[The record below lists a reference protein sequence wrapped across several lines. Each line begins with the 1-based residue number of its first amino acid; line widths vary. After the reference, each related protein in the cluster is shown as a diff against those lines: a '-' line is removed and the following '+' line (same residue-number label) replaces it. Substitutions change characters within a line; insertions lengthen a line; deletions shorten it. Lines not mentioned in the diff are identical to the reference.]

1 MPPPPAEPPPVEA
14 GCDGA
19 AAAEAPPGPPD
30 GATVASPSK
39 RPRAGSH
46 TGGDLFSVLLPTYNE
61 RENLPLM
68 VALLVKAFEET
79 GEAFEIVI
87 IDDASPDGT
96 GAVARRL
103 QALYP
108 PDTITLA
115 PRPGKLGLGSSYTH
129 GLAHAAGNYIFILDA
144 DLSHHPKFIPAFV
157 AALRAGGHDIISG
170 TRYAAGGGVA
180 GWSLRRKLV
189 SRVANYVAGVLLSTQ
204 RECCLGGTLGPAVHF
219 WPPILRTPIC
229 NGAPHEV

>member
-79 GEAFEIVI
+79 VRGEG
-87 IDDASPDGT
+87 DY
-96 GAVARRL
+96 
-103 QALYP
+103 AL
-108 PDTITLA
+108 LL
-115 PRPGKLGLGSSYTH
+115 PR
-129 GLAHAAGNYIFILDA
+129 AAAGACCCIQSAPDFFFALTVALDCSCA
-144 DLSHHPKFIPAFV
+144 SFV
-157 AALRAGGHDIISG
+157 STSAA
-170 TRYAAGGGVA
+170 AA
-180 GWSLRRKLV
+180 
-189 SRVANYVAGVLLSTQ
+189 
-204 RECCLGGTLGPAVHF
+204 TLGV
-219 WPPILRTPIC
+219 
-229 NGAPHEV
+229 